1 MSRGKTRKEE
11 RKSCWRINTRGKIY
25 IGSRG
30 ETMTDYDIEQS
41 KFFPEGT
48 QCFVNQ
54 CELWRICCSIFL
66 SIDLRLD
73 NLEAR

>member
-1 MSRGKTRKEE
+1 MGSIEWEETRERRRG
-11 RKSCWRINTRGKIY
+11 WIY

-30 ETMTDYDIEQS
+30 ETMTDIDIEQS

-54 CELWRICCSIFL
+54 CELWRMCWSIFL
-66 SIDLRLD
+66 LIDLRLD